1 MYSIKAVSQG
11 TGLSIETLR
20 AWERRY
26 SIVTPER
33 DHNGRRSY
41 HPEDVIRLRKLREA
55 TDAGHAISKL
65 SRLSAAELSHLL
77 QAPERSGAQP
87 TARRNFGEQI
97 IAAAEAYAPD
107 QCDQAIAMA
116 LALLPM
122 EEVVNQVLSPLL
134 VVIGERWQAG
144 TFTIGQERLITSA
157 IRKQVSS
164 VLATYHRIADGPI
177 ILLTTVANE
186 RHELGILLCAL
197 IGASRGLRCQYLG
210 PDLPAA
216 DIALLADKIGA
227 AVVGLGF
234 ALQADPAPPLRELC
248 EVAARLPAAV
258 ELWIGGAGLRQ
269 FPAHA
274 LPARCRPLPDLLDF
288 ERQVEMLIGQRG

>member
-1 MYSIKAVSQG
+1 MYSIKAVSQA

-26 SIVTPER
+26 NIVTPDR
-33 DHNGRRSY
+33 DANGRRSY
-41 HPEDVIRLRKLREA
+41 RPEDVIRLRKLREA
-55 TDAGHAISKL
+55 TGAGHAISKL
-65 SRLSAAELSHLL
+65 SRLSEAELGHLL
-77 QAPERSGAQP
+77 PTPEPGGALR
-87 TARRNFGEQI
+87 AASRNFAGQI

-116 LALLPM
+116 LALLPVH
-122 EEVVNQVLSPLL
+122 EVVNQVLSPLL
-134 VVIGERWQAG
+134 VVVGERWQAG

-164 VLATYHRIADGPI
+164 VLDTYNRVADGPT

-197 IGASRGLRCQYLG
+197 IGASHGLRCQYLG

-227 AVVGLGF
+227 AVVGLSF

-248 EVAARLPAAV
+248 DVAARLPAAV
-258 ELWIGGAGLRQ
+258 DLWIGGAGLRQ

-274 LPARCRPLPDLLDF
+274 LPTRCRSLPDLQDF
-288 ERQVEMLIGQRG
+288 ERHVEALIGQRG